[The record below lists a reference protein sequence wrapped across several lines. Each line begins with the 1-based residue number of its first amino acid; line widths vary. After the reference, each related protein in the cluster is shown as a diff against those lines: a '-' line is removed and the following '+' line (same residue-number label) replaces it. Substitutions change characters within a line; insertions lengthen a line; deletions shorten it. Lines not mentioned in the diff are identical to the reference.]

1 MKLLAIFLVAI
12 SLNYGQG
19 QEEIGIIKPPYLQP
33 CEMECQKKGGEC
45 SWKSPGKGY
54 KNTGFCRSGKW
65 GTGTNCYC
73 GYCWVNNQLPCNG
86 QKECKGLNLQPGY
99 CSPTPIKGLVASGY
113 CKYIIGGPKPCTCWV
128 KPCDGQIKCLG
139 LKGEGGLCSQTQIPG
154 YVASGQ
160 CLSMAG
166 TKGCTCW
173 VKEVSEPCNG
183 QKECKGLQ
191 GEPGFCSQTP
201 IAGSIKSGKCPP
213 GDGKSCDCWV
223 KQVAQDCEQK
233 ECSGQEGQRG
243 KCSATMPGS
252 GMVVSGACESSG
264 VKKCPCWV
272 LEDQRPCGDEIY
284 CEGENGLQGKC
295 FKERPTKGSW
305 MRSGRCERS
314 GCTCYVPCKG
324 SGCKMEIA

>member
-1 MKLLAIFLVAI
+1 MMKLLAIFLVAI

-54 KNTGFCRSGKW
+54 KNTGYCRSGKW

-99 CSPTPIKGLVASGY
+99 CSPTPIKG
-113 CKYIIGGPKPCTCWV
+113 
-128 KPCDGQIKCLG
+128 
-139 LKGEGGLCSQTQIPG
+139 

-183 QKECKGLQ
+183 QKECQGLN

-201 IAGSIKSGKCPP
+201 IAGLIKSGKCPP

-223 KQVAQDCEQK
+223 KQLDEDCEQK
-233 ECSGQEGQRG
+233 ECRGQEGQRG

-284 CEGENGLQGKC
+284 CEGENGRQGKC

-324 SGCKMEIA
+324 DGCEMEIA